1 MSGMKSLAK
10 DTAIYGLSSIVG
22 RFLNWCFV
30 FLYINVLKTTA
41 EYGIVT
47 NLYAYMALL
56 LIILTYGLET
66 GFFRFANDETYKDP
80 TKVYTTGL
88 ISLACTSSLFFIL
101 ILIFLQPI
109 SRWLGYP
116 EHTDYIW
123 MMALII
129 AIDAFTALPFAY
141 LRYQKR
147 PIRFA
152 TVKLLSIFI
161 NIFFNLFFILLCPW
175 LYQHHP
181 AAVSWFFEPTF
192 MVGYILVSNIISS
205 SIILVILLP
214 EIFGV
219 RYRFDTKIWKQMLGY
234 SFPLLILGV
243 AGIMNQ
249 TFDKMLYPILA
260 ANRPDPMSELGIYG
274 AVYKISIVML
284 MFTQA
289 FRFAYEPFIF
299 AKNKEKNTDD
309 NKQAYADAM
318 KYFIIFGLLIFLGV
332 MFYIDLVQFFMPA
345 QYYVGIDV
353 VPIVMMGQLFF
364 GIFFNL
370 SLWYKLTD
378 KTQWGAW
385 FSLFGFIITIIIN
398 VVFVPQYGYMA
409 CAWAAFVCYLCMML
423 ASYFIGQHNYPINY
437 DLKSIALYTA
447 LAGILYLINNT
458 ITIDNLILRLLF
470 RTILL
475 AIFII
480 CFILR
485 DLPLKEIPIIN
496 RWIKR

>member
-1 MSGMKSLAK
+1 
-10 DTAIYGLSSIVG
+10 
-22 RFLNWCFV
+22 
-30 FLYINVLKTTA
+30 
-41 EYGIVT
+41 
-47 NLYAYMALL
+47 
-56 LIILTYGLET
+56 
-66 GFFRFANDETYKDP
+66 
-80 TKVYTTGL
+80 
-88 ISLACTSSLFFIL
+88 
-101 ILIFLQPI
+101 
-109 SRWLGYP
+109 
-116 EHTDYIW
+116 
-123 MMALII
+123 
-129 AIDAFTALPFAY
+129 
-141 LRYQKR
+141 
-147 PIRFA
+147 
-152 TVKLLSIFI
+152 
-161 NIFFNLFFILLCPW
+161 
-175 LYQHHP
+175 
-181 AAVSWFFEPTF
+181 
-192 MVGYILVSNIISS
+192 
-205 SIILVILLP
+205 
-214 EIFGV
+214 
-219 RYRFDTKIWKQMLGY
+219 
-234 SFPLLILGV
+234 
-243 AGIMNQ
+243 
-249 TFDKMLYPILA
+249 
-260 ANRPDPMSELGIYG
+260 
-274 AVYKISIVML
+274 
-284 MFTQA
+284 
-289 FRFAYEPFIF
+289 
-299 AKNKEKNTDD
+299 
-309 NKQAYADAM
+309 
-318 KYFIIFGLLIFLGV
+318 

-480 CFILR
+480 CFIHR